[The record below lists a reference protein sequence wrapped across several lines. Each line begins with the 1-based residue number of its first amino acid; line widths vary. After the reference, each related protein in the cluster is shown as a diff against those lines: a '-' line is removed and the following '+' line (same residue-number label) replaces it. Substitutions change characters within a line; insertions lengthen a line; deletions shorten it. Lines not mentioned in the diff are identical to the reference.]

1 MVEIQNAK
9 LYRLPFDLQI
19 NKRESA
25 YTFWETLTITGY
37 GPESSDPVVKNEI
50 FYYCPDFARNAVN
63 PEPGVKSDLPQEPG
77 GSERPV
83 YVRSARQLNGMSR
96 STYYWNLRGG
106 GQQIQFVQETDLNY
120 QLYTKNY
127 CGVL

>member
-1 MVEIQNAK
+1 MPSCTGC
-9 LYRLPFDLQI
+9 LSTLQI

-63 PEPGVKSDLPQEPG
+63 PEPGVKSSLPEEPG

-83 YVRSARQLNGMSR
+83 YVRSARQTQRHGPC
-96 STYYWNLRGG
+96 STYYWNLRAG
-106 GQQIQFVQETDLNY
+106 GQQIRSSRRRT
-120 QLYTKNY
+120 
-127 CGVL
+127 

>member
-1 MVEIQNAK
+1 M
-9 LYRLPFDLQI
+9 
-19 NKRESA
+19 
-25 YTFWETLTITGY
+25 
-37 GPESSDPVVKNEI
+37 VKNEI

-63 PEPGVKSDLPQEPG
+63 PEPGVKSSLPEEPG

-106 GQQIQFVQETDLNY
+106 GTADPVRPGDGPELSAVHQELLRRDL
-120 QLYTKNY
+120 
-127 CGVL
+127 